1 MRRGA
6 QYKVLS
12 TIFNIL
18 RQVSL
23 IQCTCVG
30 HRFFT
35 RERRL
40 RPRDRPRSSQRPR
53 HYRCCTCTCAARHA
67 RKDRAAKHPE
77 RMRQSRTRAAARH
90 NRARPAA
97 ARQPPKSRNRSS
109 DSSMIIQQAPAT
121 TAATTATI
129 TNVPK
134 SCPRC
139 CQPPSSCSHHL
150 QPSSQT
156 LPSSPDEWMSPSA
169 AVTGRVRDQ
178 RDAYQRRSQGG
189 WRPADI
195 VRATPGRPCRLD
207 EKTAQIY

>member
-1 MRRGA
+1 MCR
-6 QYKVLS
+6 S
-12 TIFNIL
+12 P
-18 RQVSL
+18 
-23 IQCTCVG
+23 
-30 HRFFT
+30 FF
-35 RERRL
+35 
-40 RPRDRPRSSQRPR
+40 S
-53 HYRCCTCTCAARHA
+53 HA
-67 RKDRAAKHPE
+67 RGVCSRAIDRAPHNGHAA
-77 RMRQSRTRAAARH
+77 TAAAHVRVRLDTH
-90 NRARPAA
+90 VRIEPPSVQNASGSRAHEPLHDTTAHGRP
-97 ARQPPKSRNRSS
+97 QPPKSRNRSS

-121 TAATTATI
+121 TAASAATI

>member
-1 MRRGA
+1 MRVEPPSVQNASGSRAHEPLHDTTAHG
-6 QYKVLS
+6 
-12 TIFNIL
+12 
-18 RQVSL
+18 
-23 IQCTCVG
+23 
-30 HRFFT
+30 
-35 RERRL
+35 
-40 RPRDRPRSSQRPR
+40 RP
-53 HYRCCTCTCAARHA
+53 
-67 RKDRAAKHPE
+67 
-77 RMRQSRTRAAARH
+77 
-90 NRARPAA
+90 
-97 ARQPPKSRNRSS
+97 QPPKSRNRSS

-189 WRPADI
+189 WRPAEI
-195 VRATPGRPCRLD
+195 VRATPGRPCRFDAPICADLLGALD
-207 EKTAQIY
+207 ACTG